1 MDTDSDIDSDQES
14 QLNDLAQLQAAIDDD
29 EPSSMWLEPYMSPS
43 GTNSLQSQSIPST
56 SSAESAQEHARIDAA
71 LGLNKLLD
79 EKLKR
84 LEKVLVGRLHECRQ
98 KLRDL
103 HELAVPTDKQDR
115 QETFRYVNCGKP
127 YFKDK
132 ANFPAPDNEDT
143 ILMAKS
149 NMYDFS
155 EITAVP
161 GWTVKDK
168 SNFTNLLL
176 KMSIDIKKKELTS
189 KIAQL
194 KRDGKDI
201 KPKKLEKEI
210 DAINKEIT
218 ALNNKSLKDIALPID
233 QEYDWEIVANKL
245 NRRHSATEYR
255 SLWKVFLHPSINKS
269 VWDKVEHSRLH
280 DIANEHNLQDWDSI
294 AKALNTARTGYQ
306 CFVYFR
312 TNMSNTF
319 TGKKWTKEEEEYLR
333 RLIEYYKE
341 DEYIPWGKVASSM
354 ENRTKIQIYNKY
366 FRLVEKRKGRF
377 LPEEDAVILTCL
389 DKFGLNFKKMS
400 EYLPGRSATQ
410 IRVRYGVL
418 AKKRISTIWTVQE
431 DKKLLQIMANEDSLT
446 NYSYVTDQFP
456 GKTRVHIR
464 GRYIT
469 LLKWMKRHP
478 NSSLENAPRRG
489 ARRLGHGLASDN
501 LNKATEKLKNRI
513 ESEIEKRKI
522 KRITRDSPLEV
533 IEDAIVANL
542 LTEKVKEEESRKAE
556 VCDDDLVVLNNDFVI
571 SAQSLNV
578 TNLQKLIIFLRG
590 KLNKDRFKHSSFADQ
605 YPGLLDT
612 QQVVNLFQVKSYS
625 KKGKITTP
633 VVVNPPDIWG
643 ENTLDSLTYVLPP
656 HYATIT
662 GCRKL
667 MAYINLKTRK
677 GISMSSINIGSM
689 MKRNPILKQQMF
701 LLMERFNALF
711 LFPMVL
717 SNEGPERLGRHV
729 LKDPNS
735 KKDND
740 SLEKIEIG
748 PPCNI
753 ISLGIPNGAKNIKA
767 LSSESNSAIDLADPS
782 PEQQAL
788 NCVQKVV
795 FDNNAFRFVT
805 VKEKK
810 IFNPKKKIMQLS

>member
-14 QLNDLAQLQAAIDDD
+14 QLNDLAQLQAALDDD
-29 EPSSMWLEPYMSPS
+29 EPTSMFLEPYTCGS
-43 GTNSLQSQSIPST
+43 GANSQQSQSIPST
-56 SSAESAQEHARIDAA
+56 SNPDAAQEHARIDAA

-103 HELAVPTDKQDR
+103 HELAVPADKQDR

-132 ANFPAPDNEDT
+132 SNFPAPDNEDT

-194 KRDGKDI
+194 KRDNNDI
-201 KPKKLEKEI
+201 KPKQLEKKI

-218 ALNNKSLKDIALPID
+218 ALNNKSLKDVALPIE

-255 SLWKVFLHPSINKS
+255 SLWKVFLHPSINKN
-269 VWDKVEHSRLH
+269 VWDKIEHSRLH

-294 AKALNTARTGYQ
+294 AKALNTGRTGYQ

-389 DKFGLNFKKMS
+389 DKFGLNFKKIS

-446 NYSYVTDQFP
+446 NYSYVTDHFP

-478 NSSLENAPRRG
+478 NSTLDNAPRRG

-513 ESEIEKRKI
+513 ECEIEKRKI

-556 VCDDDLVVLNNDFVI
+556 VCDDELVVLNDDFVI

-590 KLNKDRFKHSSFADQ
+590 KLNKERFKHSSFAGQ
-605 YPGLLDT
+605 YPGLLDS
-612 QQVVNLFQVKSYS
+612 QQEVNLFQVKSYS
-625 KKGKITTP
+625 KKGKTTS
-633 VVVNPPDIWG
+633 VVVNPADIWG
-643 ENTLDSLTYVLPP
+643 KNTLDSLTYVLPP

-667 MAYINLKTRK
+667 MAYINIKSRK
-677 GISMSSINIGSM
+677 GNSMLAINIGSM
-689 MKRNPILKQQMF
+689 MRKNPIFKHQMY

-717 SNEGPERLGRHV
+717 SNEGPERVGKH
-729 LKDPNS
+729 LKDQTN
-735 KKDND
+735 KKEND
-740 SLEKIEIG
+740 SMEKIEIG

-753 ISLGIPNGAKNIKA
+753 IRLGTTNGTKDNKDFD
-767 LSSESNSAIDLADPS
+767 SESSSAIDLGDPT
-782 PEQQAL
+782 PEQEAL

-795 FDNNAFRFVT
+795 LDNNAFRFVT

-810 IFNPKKKIMQLS
+810 ILNSKKKLIQLS